1 MSRLRLLTPVMRK
14 LIPVSLVLSLI
25 LIANSAFAQCSM
37 CALTAENSIVE
48 GKSSIA
54 LGLNTGIFYLASFPY
69 IIAMLFLFLWIKRY
83 RKKKEL
89 EAFEELSN

>member
-1 MSRLRLLTPVMRK
+1 MRLLWLPTPVMRK
-14 LIPVSLVLSLI
+14 LIPVSLALTLI

-69 IIAMLFLFLWIKRY
+69 IIRMLFLFLWLKRY
-83 RKKKEL
+83 RRKKEV
-89 EAFEELSN
+89 EAMEELSR